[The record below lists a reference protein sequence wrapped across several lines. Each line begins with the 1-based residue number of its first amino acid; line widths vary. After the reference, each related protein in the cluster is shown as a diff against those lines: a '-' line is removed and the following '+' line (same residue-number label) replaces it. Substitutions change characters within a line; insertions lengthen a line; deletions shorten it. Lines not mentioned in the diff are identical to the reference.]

1 MLSLVKSL
9 AMFDLSP
16 EERRRVMLHTLKSLE
31 DYYQNTRERRVS
43 PPLNIQQIQQQAQV
57 DFGKH
62 RSEEEAVNHVI
73 ESLEKFAVQTPHPS
87 YYGLY
92 NPRATFASIL
102 GDLIAATYNPQMAAW
117 SHSPFA
123 VEAENHLIQSF
134 GRMFGLPEH
143 SIDGVFTGGGA
154 EANTTAVLC
163 ALNHA
168 FPGFANEGV
177 VNAKKRPLIYCSE
190 EAHHSVI
197 KAARSAGLGLKSVRN
212 IPVNEHQEM
221 RIDQLQ
227 HRLKED
233 IEAGHQPFML
243 IGTAGTTGTGEVDSL
258 PELSAIAID
267 RGLWFHVDAAWGG
280 AAILSD
286 SCHHLISGIEMADSI
301 TFDAH
306 KWLSVPM
313 SGSMFITTDQEILSK
328 SFRTTTEYM
337 PKDAGNLEIVDP
349 FTHSIQWSRRFI
361 GLKLY
366 LSLLMYGWKGYKEVI
381 EHQISIGNTLREL
394 LQQKGWKVLNQT
406 PLPVVCFS
414 HPVFIQD
421 PEFVPWVAQSVVDSG
436 KAWISRYPVN
446 GKPALRACITNYDTQ
461 VDDLKALVALL
472 ETKRSD
478 YDRMKNMGI

>member
-1 MLSLVKSL
+1 
-9 AMFDLSP
+9 MFDLSP
-16 EERRRVMLHTLKSLE
+16 EERQRVMLHTLNSLE
-31 DYYQNTRERRVS
+31 DYYKNTRGRRVS
-43 PPLNIQQIQQQAQV
+43 PQLEIPRIQKHAQV
-57 DFGKH
+57 DFRQE
-62 RSEEEAVNHVI
+62 RSEEEAVDHVI
-73 ESLEKFAVQTPHPS
+73 AGLEQFAVQTPHPS

-92 NPRATFASIL
+92 NPRANFASIL

-123 VEAENHLIQSF
+123 AEAENHLIKEF
-134 GRMFGLPEH
+134 GKQFGLAEG

-168 FPGFANEGV
+168 FPDFANEGV
-177 VNAKKRPLIYCSE
+177 VQAEKRPLIYCSE

-212 IPVNEHQEM
+212 VPVNTHQEM
-221 RIDQLQ
+221 DVTALIDQLGN
-227 HRLKED
+227 D
-233 IEAGHQPFML
+233 FDAGHQPFML
-243 IGTAGTTGTGEVDSL
+243 IGTAGTTGTGELDPL
-258 PELSAIAID
+258 PQLAEIAKEHN
-267 RGLWFHVDAAWGG
+267 LWFHVDAAWGG
-280 AAILSD
+280 AAILSQ
-286 SCHHLISGIEMADSI
+286 SCRHLLTGIEEANSI

-313 SGSMFITTDQEILSK
+313 SGSMFITADPDILSK

-337 PKDAGNLEIVDP
+337 PKDAGDLEIVDP
-349 FTHSIQWSRRFI
+349 FTHSMQWSRRFI

-366 LSLLMYGWKGYKEVI
+366 LSLLMYGWRGYETVI
-381 EHQISIGNTLREL
+381 EHQIEMGDALRKR

-406 PLPVVCFS
+406 PLPVVCFT
-414 HPVFIQD
+414 HQVFLED
-421 PEFVPWVAQSVVDSG
+421 REFVPWIAQAVVDSG

-461 VDDLKALVALL
+461 EDDLQALVDLL
-472 ETKRSD
+472 EKQRGD

>member
-1 MLSLVKSL
+1 
-9 AMFDLSP
+9 MFDLSP
-16 EERRRVMLHTLKSLE
+16 EERQRVMLHTLQSLE
-31 DYYQNTRERRVS
+31 DYYQNTRGRRVS
-43 PPLNIQQIQQQAQV
+43 PPLDIPRIQQHAQV
-57 DFGKH
+57 DFGKD
-62 RSEEEAVNHVI
+62 RSEEAAVDHVI
-73 ESLEKFAVQTPHPS
+73 SGLEQFAVQTPHPS

-92 NPRATFASIL
+92 NPRANFASIL

-123 VEAENHLIQSF
+123 VEAETHLIKEF
-134 GRMFGLPEH
+134 GKKFGLSEG

-168 FPGFANEGV
+168 FPDFANEGV
-177 VNAKKRPLIYCSE
+177 VNVDRRPLIYCSE

-212 IPVNEHQEM
+212 IPVNAHQEM
-221 RIDQLQ
+221 VVIALKDQLIS
-227 HRLKED
+227 D
-233 IEAGHQPFML
+233 IAAGHQPFML
-243 IGTAGTTGTGEVDSL
+243 IGTAGTTGTGELDPL
-258 PELSAIAID
+258 PQLAEIAKAHD
-267 RGLWFHVDAAWGG
+267 LWFHVDAAWGG
-280 AAILSD
+280 AAILSE
-286 SCHHLISGIEMADSI
+286 SCHHLLEGIEEANSI

-313 SGSMFITTDQEILSK
+313 SGSMFITADPEILSK

-337 PKDAGNLEIVDP
+337 PKDAGDLEIVDP

-366 LSLLMYGWKGYKEVI
+366 LSLLMYGWQEYEAVI
-381 EHQISIGNTLREL
+381 KHQIKMGDALRKR
-394 LQQKGWKVLNQT
+394 LQQKGWKILNQT

-414 HPVFIQD
+414 HQVFMED
-421 PEFVPWVAQSVVDSG
+421 REFVPWIAQAVVDSG
-436 KAWISRYPVN
+436 KAWISRYPVD

-461 VDDLKALVALL
+461 EEDLQALVDLL
-472 ETKRSD
+472 EKKRGD

>member
-1 MLSLVKSL
+1 
-9 AMFDLSP
+9 MFDLSS
-16 EERRRVMLHTLKSLE
+16 EERQRMMLHTLEALE
-31 DYYQNTRERRVS
+31 DYYQNTRQRRVS
-43 PPLNIQQIQQQAQV
+43 PSLDIHRIQQQAQV
-57 DFGKH
+57 DFGLD
-62 RSEEEAVNHVI
+62 RTAEEAVDHVI
-73 ESLEKFAVQTPHPS
+73 ASLEKFAVHTPHPS

-123 VEAENHLIQSF
+123 VEAENHLVKEF
-134 GRMFGLPEH
+134 GKKFGLPEE

-168 FPGFANEGV
+168 FPDFANEGV
-177 VNAKKRPLIYCSE
+177 VNAGKRPLIYCSE

-221 RIDQLQ
+221 LIDHLQNQLA
-227 HRLKED
+227 ED
-233 IEAGHQPFML
+233 IEAGHQPFMM
-243 IGTAGTTGTGEVDSL
+243 IGTAGTTGTGEVDPL
-258 PELSAIAID
+258 PGLATIAKSH
-267 RGLWFHVDAAWGG
+267 GLWFHVDAAWGG

-286 SCHHLISGIEMADSI
+286 SCHHLLAGIEKADSI

-313 SGSMFITTDQEILSK
+313 SGSMFITTEPEILSK

-337 PKDAGNLEIVDP
+337 PKDASDLEIVDP
-349 FTHSIQWSRRFI
+349 FTHSTQWSRRFI

-366 LSLLMYGWKGYKEVI
+366 LSLLMYGWKGYREVI
-381 EHQISIGNTLREL
+381 EHQINMGNALRKF

-406 PLPVVCFS
+406 SLPVVSFT
-414 HPVFIQD
+414 HEVFLQD
-421 PEFVPWVAQSVVDSG
+421 ADFVPWIAQAVVDSG

-461 VDDLKALVALL
+461 EEDLKALVALL

-478 YDRMKNMGI
+478 FDRMKNMGI